1 MADVTLEVTGM
12 TCAGCARRIER
23 ALAAVPGVTGATV
36 NLALQQAMVVADPA
50 RAPRA
55 ALVAAV
61 EGAGYGVLAPTI
73 GEARADGADDPRARA
88 DAEERRALRRGLALA
103 AVAGVPLLAL
113 GMAHG
118 SWPFADSP
126 AGRWLQ
132 AALATVV
139 LFGPGLQLLRGGL
152 RAALA
157 RSPDMNT
164 LVGLGA
170 LAAYGWSLTATAWPQ
185 AFAHGGHRPHV
196 YFEAAGAIVGFV
208 LLGKFLES
216 RARWRLGDAIRALH
230 ALVPATAH
238 RLDGD
243 GDGATVGA
251 RTGDGVGRGA
261 GARADHGERRADA
274 DVAGRTERDVPVAS
288 LRVGDCVRVR
298 PGERAPADGVVLH
311 GEAAVD
317 VSLLTGES
325 APVAAGPGAR
335 VVAGSLLSGGALVL
349 RLDRTGS
356 ATALARIAAAVA
368 EAQGSRA
375 PIARLADRA
384 SAVFVPIV
392 LALAAVTFVAH
403 FAIDASV
410 AGIALAVERMVAV
423 LVMACPC
430 ALGLATP
437 AAVAVG
443 AGRGAQLG
451 VLFRTG
457 AALERC
463 STLDLVVFDKT
474 GTLTTGR
481 PEVVAV
487 VPAGRADREAADSD
501 ALLALAAAVERSSEH
516 PFARAIVAAAQ
527 ARGLALAPASG
538 FVAAPALG
546 AQALV
551 GGARVRVGKPGWLA
565 AQGVALDAAALARG
579 DEFAAAGRTP
589 LAVARDGAFLG
600 WIAVA
605 DAVRADAAAAL
616 ARLRALGVD
625 AALASGDRR
634 EVAAAVAGSLGLTDV
649 HAELLP
655 DDKVALLRQRVAAG
669 RCVAMVGDGVN
680 DAPALAAADVG
691 MAMGGGTDVAA
702 AAADVALL
710 RGGLDAVPTAIEL
723 ARATMRTIRRNL
735 LWASAYNL
743 LGLPVAAGAF
753 AAWGVTL
760 SPMWAS
766 AAMSLSSVS
775 VLASSLWLRRF
786 RPRASVR

>member
-1 MADVTLEVTGM
+1 MTDVTLEVTGM

-23 ALAAVPGVTGATV
+23 ALVAVPGVAAAHV
-36 NLALQQAMVVADPA
+36 NLALQQATVAVDLA
-50 RAPRA
+50 RAPRP

-61 EGAGYGVLAPTI
+61 EAVGYGVLPAPLAAAAPI
-73 GEARADGADDPRARA
+73 DRAAA
-88 DAEERRALRRGLALA
+88 DAAERRALQRGLALA
-103 AVAGVPLLAL
+103 AVAGLPLLAL

-118 SWPFADSP
+118 RWSFADAP

-132 AALATVV
+132 AALATAV
-139 LFGPGLQLLRGGL
+139 LFGPGLRLLRGGL
-152 RAALA
+152 RAARA

-170 LAAYGWSLTATAWPQ
+170 LAAYGWSLAATAWPQ
-185 AFAHGGHRPHV
+185 AFAHGGHQPHV

-208 LLGKFLES
+208 LLGKYLES

-238 RLDGD
+238 RLAGD
-243 GDGATVGA
+243 EGGRDVGDQP
-251 RTGDGVGRGA
+251 
-261 GARADHGERRADA
+261 
-274 DVAGRTERDVPVAS
+274 ERDVPVAS
-288 LRVGDCVRVR
+288 LRAGDCVRVR

-311 GEAAVD
+311 GDAAID

-325 APVAAGPGAR
+325 APVAAGPGVR
-335 VVAGSLLSGGALVL
+335 IVAGSLLSGGALVL

-392 LALAAVTFVAH
+392 LALAAATFGAH
-403 FAIDASV
+403 LAIDASSV
-410 AGIALAVERMVAV
+410 GVALAIERMVAV

-463 STLDLVVFDKT
+463 SALDLVVFDKT

-487 VPAGRADREAADSD
+487 EPVAGRRDAARETGHAPAAAVRGSAGD

-527 ARGLALAPASG
+527 ARGLALPAATG
-538 FVAAPALG
+538 FVAAPAMG
-546 AQALV
+546 AQAAID
-551 GGARVRVGKPGWLA
+551 GAVVRVGTPAWLQ
-565 AQGVALDAAALARG
+565 AQGVALDGAAAARA
-579 DEFAAAGRTP
+579 DAIAAAGRTP

-600 WIAVA
+600 WLAVA
-605 DAVRADAAAAL
+605 DAVRADAVPAI
-616 ARLRALGVD
+616 ARLRALGVGV
-625 AALASGDRR
+625 ALASGDRA
-634 EVAAAVAGSLGLTDV
+634 EVAAAVAAELGIADV
-649 HAELLP
+649 HAGLLP
-655 DDKVALLRQRVAAG
+655 ADKVALLRARAAAG
-669 RCVAMVGDGVN
+669 RRTAMVGDGVN

-723 ARATMRTIRRNL
+723 ARATMRAIRRNL

-743 LGLPVAAGAF
+743 LGLPLAAGVLAPL
-753 AAWGVTL
+753 GVTL

-786 RPRASVR
+786 QPRALAG

>member
-1 MADVTLEVTGM
+1 MYK
-12 TCAGCARRIER
+12 R
-23 ALAAVPGVTGATV
+23 
-36 NLALQQAMVVADPA
+36 Q
-50 RAPRA
+50 
-55 ALVAAV
+55 
-61 EGAGYGVLAPTI
+61 
-73 GEARADGADDPRARA
+73 
-88 DAEERRALRRGLALA
+88 
-103 AVAGVPLLAL
+103 
-113 GMAHG
+113 
-118 SWPFADSP
+118 
-126 AGRWLQ
+126 
-132 AALATVV
+132 
-139 LFGPGLQLLRGGL
+139 
-152 RAALA
+152 
-157 RSPDMNT
+157 
-164 LVGLGA
+164 
-170 LAAYGWSLTATAWPQ
+170 
-185 AFAHGGHRPHV
+185 
-196 YFEAAGAIVGFV
+196 
-208 LLGKFLES
+208 
-216 RARWRLGDAIRALH
+216 RALH

-238 RLDGD
+238 RLAGD
-243 GDGATVGA
+243 EGGRDVGDQP
-251 RTGDGVGRGA
+251 
-261 GARADHGERRADA
+261 
-274 DVAGRTERDVPVAS
+274 ERDVPVAS
-288 LRVGDCVRVR
+288 LRAGDCVRVR

-311 GEAAVD
+311 GDAAID

-325 APVAAGPGAR
+325 APVAAGPGVR
-335 VVAGSLLSGGALVL
+335 IVAGSLLSGGALVL

-392 LALAAVTFVAH
+392 LALAAATFGAH
-403 FAIDASV
+403 LAIDASSV
-410 AGIALAVERMVAV
+410 GVALAIERMVAV

-463 STLDLVVFDKT
+463 SALDLVVFDKT

-487 VPAGRADREAADSD
+487 EPVAGRRDAARETGHAPAAAVRGSAGD

-527 ARGLALAPASG
+527 ARGLALPAATG
-538 FVAAPALG
+538 FVAAPAMG
-546 AQALV
+546 AQAAID
-551 GGARVRVGKPGWLA
+551 GAVVRVGKPAWLQ
-565 AQGVALDAAALARG
+565 AQGVALDGAAAARA
-579 DEFAAAGRTP
+579 DAIAAAGRTP

-600 WIAVA
+600 WLAVA
-605 DAVRADAAAAL
+605 DAVRADAVPAI
-616 ARLRALGVD
+616 ARVRALGVGV
-625 AALASGDRR
+625 ALASGDRA
-634 EVAAAVAGSLGLTDV
+634 EVAAAVAAELGLADV
-649 HAELLP
+649 HAGLLP
-655 DDKVALLRQRVAAG
+655 ADKVALLRARAAAG
-669 RCVAMVGDGVN
+669 RRTAMVGDGVN

-723 ARATMRTIRRNL
+723 ARATMRAIRRNL

-743 LGLPVAAGAF
+743 LGLPLAAGVLAPL
-753 AAWGVTL
+753 GVTL

-786 RPRASVR
+786 QPRALAG

>member
-1 MADVTLEVTGM
+1 MTDVTLEVTGM

-23 ALAAVPGVTGATV
+23 ALVAVPGVAAAHV
-36 NLALQQAMVVADPA
+36 NLALQQATVAVDLA
-50 RAPRA
+50 RAPRP

-61 EGAGYGVLAPTI
+61 EAVGYGVLPAPLAAAAPI
-73 GEARADGADDPRARA
+73 DRAAA
-88 DAEERRALRRGLALA
+88 DAAERRALQRGLALA
-103 AVAGVPLLAL
+103 AVAGLPLLAL

-118 SWPFADSP
+118 RWPFADAP

-132 AALATVV
+132 AALATAV
-139 LFGPGLQLLRGGL
+139 LFGPGLRLLRGGL
-152 RAALA
+152 RAARA

-170 LAAYGWSLTATAWPQ
+170 LAAYGWSLAATAWPQ
-185 AFAHGGHRPHV
+185 AFAHGGHQPHV

-208 LLGKFLES
+208 LLGKYLES

-238 RLDGD
+238 RLAGD
-243 GDGATVGA
+243 EGGRDVGDQP
-251 RTGDGVGRGA
+251 
-261 GARADHGERRADA
+261 
-274 DVAGRTERDVPVAS
+274 ERDVPVAS
-288 LRVGDCVRVR
+288 LRAGDCVRVR

-311 GEAAVD
+311 GDAAID

-325 APVAAGPGAR
+325 APVAAGPGVR
-335 VVAGSLLSGGALVL
+335 IVAGSLLSGGALVL

-356 ATALARIAAAVA
+356 ATALARIAAVVA

-392 LALAAVTFVAH
+392 LALAAATVGAH
-403 FAIDASV
+403 LAIDASPV
-410 AGIALAVERMVAV
+410 GVALAIERMVAV

-463 STLDLVVFDKT
+463 SALDLVVFDKT

-487 VPAGRADREAADSD
+487 EPVAGRRDAARETGHAPAAAVRGSAGD

-527 ARGLALAPASG
+527 ARGLALPAATG
-538 FVAAPALG
+538 FVAAPAMG
-546 AQALV
+546 AQAAID
-551 GGARVRVGKPGWLA
+551 GAVVCVGKPAWLQ
-565 AQGVALDAAALARG
+565 AQGVALDGAAAARA
-579 DEFAAAGRTP
+579 DAIAVAGRTP

-600 WIAVA
+600 WLAVA
-605 DAVRADAAAAL
+605 DAVRADAVPAI
-616 ARLRALGVD
+616 ARLRALGVGV
-625 AALASGDRR
+625 ALASGDRA
-634 EVAAAVAGSLGLTDV
+634 EVAAAVAAELGIADV
-649 HAELLP
+649 HAGLLP
-655 DDKVALLRQRVAAG
+655 ADKVALLRARAAAG
-669 RCVAMVGDGVN
+669 RRTAMVGDGVN

-691 MAMGGGTDVAA
+691 MAMGSGTDVAA

-723 ARATMRTIRRNL
+723 ARATMRAIRRNL

-743 LGLPVAAGAF
+743 LGLPLAAGVLAPL
-753 AAWGVTL
+753 GVTL

-786 RPRASVR
+786 QPRALAG

>member
-1 MADVTLEVTGM
+1 MTDVTLEVTGM

-23 ALAAVPGVTGATV
+23 ALVAVPGVAAAHV
-36 NLALQQAMVVADPA
+36 NLALQQATVAVDLA
-50 RAPRA
+50 RAPRP

-61 EGAGYGVLAPTI
+61 EAVGYGVLPAALAAAAPI
-73 GEARADGADDPRARA
+73 DRAAA
-88 DAEERRALRRGLALA
+88 DAAERRALQRGLALA
-103 AVAGVPLLAL
+103 ACAGLPLLAL

-118 SWPFADSP
+118 SWPFADAP

-132 AALATVV
+132 AALATAV
-139 LFGPGLQLLRGGL
+139 LFGPGLRLLRGGL
-152 RAALA
+152 RAATA

-170 LAAYGWSLTATAWPQ
+170 LAAYGWSLAATAWPQ

-208 LLGKFLES
+208 LLGKYLES

-238 RLDGD
+238 QLAGD
-243 GDGATVGA
+243 EG
-251 RTGDGVGRGA
+251 GR
-261 GARADHGERRADA
+261 
-274 DVAGRTERDVPVAS
+274 DVVDQPEHDVPVAS

-311 GEAAVD
+311 GDAAID

-325 APVAAGPGAR
+325 APVAAGPGVR
-335 VVAGSLLSGGALVL
+335 IVAGSLLSGGALVL

-392 LALAAVTFVAH
+392 LALAAATFGAH
-403 FAIDASV
+403 LAIDASSV
-410 AGIALAVERMVAV
+410 GVALAIERMVAV

-463 STLDLVVFDKT
+463 SALDLVVFDKT

-487 VPAGRADREAADSD
+487 EPVAGRRDAARETGHAPAAAVRGSAGD

-527 ARGLALAPASG
+527 ARGLALPAATG
-538 FVAAPALG
+538 FVAAPAMG
-546 AQALV
+546 AQAAID
-551 GGARVRVGKPGWLA
+551 GAVVRVGKPAWLVD
-565 AQGVALDAAALARG
+565 QGVALDGAAAARA
-579 DEFAAAGRTP
+579 DALAAAGWTP

-600 WIAVA
+600 WLAVA
-605 DAVRADAAAAL
+605 DAVRADAVPAI
-616 ARLRALGVD
+616 ARLRALGVGV
-625 AALASGDRR
+625 ALASGDRA
-634 EVAAAVAGSLGLTDV
+634 EVAAAVAAELGIADV
-649 HAELLP
+649 HAGLLP
-655 DDKVALLRQRVAAG
+655 ADKVALLRARAAAG
-669 RCVAMVGDGVN
+669 RRTAMVGDGVN

-723 ARATMRTIRRNL
+723 ARATMRAIRRNL

-743 LGLPVAAGAF
+743 LGLPLAAGVLAPL
-753 AAWGVTL
+753 GVTL

-786 RPRASVR
+786 QPRALAG